1 MLRAIA
7 GALALIVLTACAP
20 VQLHEHTAQPM
31 QTLMTAGIGDQVLRI
46 NRSEDLPNAFGRADL
61 FGRKRDAGFT
71 EVRFV
76 GIENGKPVFER
87 RDVEIRSNETTM
99 SRSGALIGTTSASAY
114 SNGNTTTVQGM
125 TTVFGAADDE
135 IMAFPAETLQ
145 FQVDWPSERAF
156 VAGGRTVDIVEV
168 SGGYLKY
175 RLR

>member
-1 MLRAIA
+1 MLHPIA
-7 GALALIVLTACAP
+7 GALILTVVTACAP
-20 VQLHEHTAQPM
+20 VGMHEHIAQPV
-31 QTLMTAGIGDQVLRI
+31 QTLMTAGIGDQVLRTD
-46 NRSEDLPNAFGRADL
+46 RSEDLPNAFGRADL

-99 SRSGALIGTTSASAY
+99 SRSGALIGTTGASAY
-114 SNGNTTTVQGM
+114 SYGNRATVQGT
-125 TTVFGAADDE
+125 TTVFGAADDDV
-135 IMAFPAETLQ
+135 MAFPAETLR
-145 FQVDWPSERAF
+145 FQVDWPSERSF

-168 SGGYLKY
+168 SGGYLRY

>member
-1 MLRAIA
+1 MLRRLT
-7 GALALIVLTACAP
+7 GAFILVLATACAP
-20 VQLHEHTAQPM
+20 VEMHEHIAQPM
-31 QTLMTAGIGDQVLRI
+31 QSVMTAGIGDQVLRI

-76 GIENGKPVFER
+76 GIEAGKPVFER

-99 SRSGALIGTTSASAY
+99 SRSGAMIGTTSASAY
-114 SNGNTTTVQGM
+114 SYGNTTTVQGT

-135 IMAFPAETLQ
+135 IMAFPIETLR
-145 FQVDWPSERAF
+145 FQVDWPSERSF
-156 VAGGRTVDIVEV
+156 VAGGRIVEIVEV
-168 SGGYLKY
+168 SGGYLRY

>member
-1 MLRAIA
+1 MLRSIA
-7 GALALIVLTACAP
+7 GTLILTVVTACAP
-20 VQLHEHTAQPM
+20 VEMHEHTAQPV

-46 NRSEDLPNAFGRADL
+46 DRSEDLPNAFGRADL

-114 SNGNTTTVQGM
+114 SHGNAATVQGT
-125 TTVFGAADDE
+125 TTVFGVADDE
-135 IMAFPAETLQ
+135 IMAFPAETRQ
-145 FQVDWPSERAF
+145 FQVDWPSERSF
-156 VAGGRTVDIVEV
+156 VAGGQTVDIVEV
-168 SGGYLKY
+168 SDGYVRY